1 MTLLLQ
7 IRRMAR
13 AFALASFGLLP
24 PAQAG
29 AIVLGAQSSLGAHM
43 VRIVGPAGVLN
54 CSGTVIDRLHVATAA
69 HCVPRAVDVGGKRF
83 AIRQRLQT
91 ATLADGRV
99 VSVQGDGLILQ
110 LRQPLPATSL
120 PLEIGTQGTDG
131 DFRIAGYG
139 ATSETR
145 RGKLGP
151 LYEAPVTVLR
161 PFRLVAPDRM
171 SNFTASACFGDSG
184 GAVLRNGAL
193 VGIITHAS
201 HPERGFA
208 CGHLTHY
215 VPITTAP
222 FAAPPSA
229 SGTHVSAAAQ
239 RPPRRVMYKRGFT
252 SR

>member
-1 MTLLLQ
+1 MQKPLQ
-7 IRRMAR
+7 IRRIAR
-13 AFALASFGLLP
+13 TFALACIGLFAS
-24 PAQAG
+24 AQAQ
-29 AIVLGAQSSLGAHM
+29 AIVLGSQSSLGRHM

-69 HCVPRAVDVGGKRF
+69 HCGPRAVDIGGKRF
-83 AIRQRLQT
+83 AILQRLQT

-99 VSVQGDGLILQ
+99 VSVQGDALILQ
-110 LRQPLPATSL
+110 LREPLPATSL
-120 PLEIGTQGTDG
+120 PIEIGTQGTDG

-139 ATSETR
+139 ATKEAL
-145 RGKLGP
+145 RGKLGA
-151 LYEAPVTVLR
+151 LHEAPVVVLR

-171 SNFTASACFGDSG
+171 SDFTASACFGDSG

-193 VGIITHAS
+193 VGIITRAS
-201 HPERGFA
+201 HPERGFS

-222 FAAPPSA
+222 FAAPPSPN
-229 SGTHVSAAAQ
+229 GTNVSAAAPV
-239 RPPRRVMYKRGFT
+239 PPRRVMYRRGFT

>member
-1 MTLLLQ
+1 MQKPLPV
-7 IRRMAR
+7 RRIAR
-13 AFALASFGLLP
+13 VFALACFSLFLSP
-24 PAQAG
+24 QAQ
-29 AIVLGAQSSLGAHM
+29 AIVLGSQSSLGVHM

-69 HCVPRAVDVGGKRF
+69 HCAPHAVDIGGKRF
-83 AIRQRLQT
+83 AILQRLQT

-99 VSVQGDGLILQ
+99 VSVQGDGLILH

-120 PLEIGTQGTDG
+120 PIGIGTQGTDG

-139 ATSETR
+139 ATSEAQ
-145 RGKLGP
+145 RGKLGA
-151 LYEAPVTVLR
+151 LHEAPVVVLR

-171 SNFTASACFGDSG
+171 SDFTASACFGDSG

-193 VGIITHAS
+193 VGIITRAS
-201 HPERGFA
+201 HPSAGFS

-222 FAAPPSA
+222 FAAPPSPHGA
-229 SGTHVSAAAQ
+229 QVRTAAQ
-239 RPPRRVMYKRGFT
+239 MPPRRVMYKRGFT